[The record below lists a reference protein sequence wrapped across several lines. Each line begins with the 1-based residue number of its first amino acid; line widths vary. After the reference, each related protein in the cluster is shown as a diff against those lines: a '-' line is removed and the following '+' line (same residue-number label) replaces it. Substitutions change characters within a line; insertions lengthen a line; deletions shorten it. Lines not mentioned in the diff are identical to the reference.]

1 MSTFALG
8 QRVEIIN
15 TGEQGEVVGRQERL
29 DAPTSYLVRYTPAD
43 GGPEHDRWIEEQ
55 HISAA

>member
-1 MSTFALG
+1 MSKYQLG
-8 QRVEIIN
+8 DQVELVQ
-15 TGEQGEVVGRQERL
+15 TGELGVVVGRQEHI
-29 DAPTSYLVRYTPAD
+29 DAPMSYLVRYTPAD